1 MSLRLLFCIVFLGV
15 FLTFCT
21 SYNHKTMSCKK
32 VKKLSVEERHKN
44 YPYNKTSRIAAVSF
58 KNDYKKLTEEEQI
71 GVVEKEEFDA
81 DISIYVGVVM
91 EKYFDILKEDF
102 SRLQSERF

>member
-1 MSLRLLFCIVFLGV
+1 M
-15 FLTFCT
+15 
-21 SYNHKTMSCKK
+21 
-32 VKKLSVEERHKN
+32 SVEERNKN

-71 GVVEKEEFDA
+71 GVVEKEEFDD